1 MEPKKKI
8 CKKISYGD
16 IDLSFYYFD
25 IVLLKQ
31 YVAKYT
37 SYFNLIDISYST
49 SSIFP
54 LHVPISTAAFL
65 EISKNTL
72 SKSDVHF
79 YIEYGPI
86 ILFFIFLLV
95 VSQNRK
101 TQFFFETPC
110 SLRMPRLKE
119 HFQAQLKPS
128 TFK

>member
-1 MEPKKKI
+1 MEQKKKI
-8 CKKISYGD
+8 CKKNSYGD

-101 TQFFFETPC
+101 TQFFLKHRVYYIKLAASPLASRGFA
-110 SLRMPRLKE
+110 PRGN
-119 HFQAQLKPS
+119 
-128 TFK
+128 

>member
-8 CKKISYGD
+8 CKKNSYGD

-37 SYFNLIDISYST
+37 SYFNLIDISYLT

-101 TQFFFETPC
+101 TQFF
-110 SLRMPRLKE
+110 LK
-119 HFQAQLKPS
+119 HRVCMLNILI
-128 TFK
+128 

>member
-86 ILFFIFLLV
+86 ILFSYSFWFFL
-95 VSQNRK
+95 K
-101 TQFFFETPC
+101 TGKRSFFETPC
-110 SLRMPRLKE
+110 I
-119 HFQAQLKPS
+119 F
-128 TFK
+128 